1 MKINHQ
7 TRKSTAVF
15 VILGVLMIP
24 FQNCG
29 KFEVPSANA
38 PGSSTQSSTST
49 GGGSGSG
56 GSGTGTNPPSPTP
69 NPNPSPNPSP
79 DLEQQ
84 RKDRCMALQ
93 STPTI
98 AFSSAAAVSINSG
111 MGGTSGDTS
120 ATQAVTVD
128 HKVSNLSA
136 FNADACSSAINI
148 ASDIM
153 QDATHIISITS
164 GVDMSGNLLGSAQVT
179 DKQAFGRAAAQSMSN
194 GSAYVVSSATS
205 NVTFNVTNM
214 RQNTY
219 NRCVSGTFPVRYR
232 AEVKT
237 YTQTLTSAP
246 VWGTITL
253 NNTCWTQSK
262 LRGLNE
268 GLESSRLAG
277 LGTAVATDGSWAV
290 TVATN
295 ELNGAIT
302 GTGAAY
308 VYKANGS
315 AWDFTQE
322 IRIPDAARG
331 DNLSA
336 VALKGDV
343 LVLTSRYRSSQGAAF
358 VFRRN
363 GNVWG
368 PSYQTINPPVSQTDQ
383 GFGTSV
389 SLDGTVLAI
398 GAADY
403 SSVAGNYDAS
413 GAVYIFNDNGSSF
426 VYSKQIQIPST
437 INQAVGSSV
446 SVSGNLVAIGAPQAV
461 TKESLDIGHVY
472 VYNLSNSTYT
482 TVNSGIAAA
491 GAKFGSSVSLLG
503 NQLAVGSPGH
513 SNSKG
518 AAFYY
523 PNYSGAYKSFILG
536 GTDGDQQGTS
546 TVLVSAG
553 MYTGAPY
560 EGYRGVSR
568 AGAITFSAMSVIT
581 SANGQIAMNAANI
594 FKLGSYETSSNS
606 AFGWAIGVSGNNIV
620 AGARIKSDPQNG
632 SGAAYMFLKQ

>member
-29 KFEVPSANA
+29 KFEVPSTNA

-49 GGGSGSG
+49 GGGSGTDSG
-56 GSGTGTNPPSPTP
+56 GSGTGGGTGGTGTGGTGGG
-69 NPNPSPNPSP
+69 P
-79 DLEQQ
+79 DVEQQ

-98 AFSSAAAVSINSG
+98 AFNSAASVSINSG

-120 ATQAVTVD
+120 TTQVVTVD

-148 ASDIM
+148 ASDIV
-153 QDATHIISITS
+153 QDATHIINITS
-164 GVDMSGNLLGSAQVT
+164 GVDMSGNLLGSAQIT
-179 DKQAFGRAAAQSMSN
+179 DKQAFGRAAAQSTSN
-194 GSAYVVSSATS
+194 NSAYVVSTATS
-205 NVTFNVTNM
+205 NVTFAVSNI
-214 RQNTY
+214 RQNNY

-232 AEVKT
+232 VSVTT

-277 LGTAVATDGSWAV
+277 LGTAVATDGNWAV

-295 ELNGAIT
+295 ELNGSIT

-343 LVLTSRYRSSQGAAF
+343 LVLTSRYRGAQGAAF

-389 SLDGTVLAI
+389 SLDGNVLAI

-413 GAVYIFNDNGSSF
+413 GAVYIYNDNGTVF
-426 VYSKQIQIPST
+426 NYSKQIQIPNS

-446 SVSGNLVAIGAPQAV
+446 SVSGNLIAIGAPQAV
-461 TKESLDIGHVY
+461 TKESLGIGHVY
-472 VYNLSNSTYT
+472 VYNLTTSTYI
-482 TVNSGIAAA
+482 TVNSGPAAN
-491 GAKFGSSVSLLG
+491 GAKFGTSVSLLV
-503 NQLAVGSPGH
+503 NQLSVGAPGY

-523 PNYSGAYKSFILG
+523 PNYSGGHKSLIQG
-536 GTDGDQQGTS
+536 ITDGDQQGTS
-546 TVLVSAG
+546 VVLVSAG
-553 MYTGAPY
+553 MYTGAPF

-568 AGAITFSAMSVIT
+568 SGSVTFSPMSIITSINGAIATNSAAHV
-581 SANGQIAMNAANI
+581 
-594 FKLGSYETSSNS
+594 FKLGSYETSANS
-606 AFGWAIGVSGNNIV
+606 AFGWAIAVSGNNII